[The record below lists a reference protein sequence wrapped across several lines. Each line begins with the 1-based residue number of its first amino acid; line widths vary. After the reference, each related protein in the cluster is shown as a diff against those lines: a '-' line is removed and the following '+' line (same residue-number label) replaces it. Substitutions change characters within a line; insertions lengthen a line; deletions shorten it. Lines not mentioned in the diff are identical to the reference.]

1 MQETRVNKFKEYRQS
16 LGKKINDTVPNNS
29 NQEKPKT
36 ADDILNSPRIDTS
49 SSSTLSFSYDDI
61 MKASHQ
67 NEQKSIDDEENQ
79 ERKRKIIKYVLYGL
93 ALFGILAIIVTLIVV
108 LCI

>member
-1 MQETRVNKFKEYRQS
+1 MQETRVSKFKEYRQS
-16 LGKKINDTVPNNS
+16 LSKKINDTVPNNS
-29 NQEKPKT
+29 NQDNQKT

-67 NEQKSIDDEENQ
+67 NDQKPMDDEENQ
-79 ERKRKIIKYVLYGL
+79 ERKRRLIKYFIYCLAGL
-93 ALFGILAIIVTLIVV
+93 GILAIIITLIVV

>member
-1 MQETRVNKFKEYRQS
+1 MQETRVSKFKEYRQS
-16 LGKKINDTVPNNS
+16 LSKKINDTVPNNS

-36 ADDILNSPRIDTS
+36 ADDILNSPRIDT